1 MTVGEMQKKF
11 PSLKLDH
18 KDFKELVGIWDQKGG
33 NVLAS
38 QALKVFKQ

>member
-1 MTVGEMQKKF
+1 MKVDEMQKKF